1 MEGQVVGR
9 HPEGSGGSPLLS
21 PLLSKPPLLL
31 PCAGLHAPAALVAAL
46 IAEQSSSATG
56 LSPSPPSC
64 SPSYLILIFMQQQP
78 ALAG

>member
-31 PCAGLHAPAALVAAL
+31 PCAGLHAPAAVAAL